1 MTGHEK
7 WMRNNVAASA
17 TLNLLGNLVLV
28 PSYGA
33 VGAATSTALSL
44 AFMNIVS
51 WIMVRKRLRINIL
64 DYAALRT
71 PPCVNR

>member
-1 MTGHEK
+1 
-7 WMRNNVAASA
+7 VAASA
-17 TLNLLGNLVLV
+17 ALNLLGNFVLV

-44 AFMNIVS
+44 AVMNVLS
-51 WIMVRKRLRINIL
+51 WTMVRKKLHINVL

-71 PPCVNR
+71 PPCVSR